1 MADTELNAAVGDQ
14 LQPTRRKIILALKQ
28 RGGLTAAELADQ
40 LGITSMGVRRHL
52 TMLERDRLVRYDL
65 VQRGKGRPSYV
76 YSLSS
81 EADNLFPKNY
91 AALAKELLGYLAAE
105 DDQHVI
111 ELFDQRA
118 QRRIR
123 QAKSRLDGKSL
134 TDRVA
139 GLADILRD
147 EGYLA
152 EWEQV
157 DPDTYLLSEHNCA
170 VHDVAE
176 EFRAACGSELTF
188 LQAIL
193 PDAEVT
199 REHHMMG
206 GDLMCAY
213 RIRRKP
219 NQVSSEKP
227 GLAA

>member
-1 MADTELNAAVGDQ
+1 MSNSELNSAFGDQ

-28 RGGLTAAELADQ
+28 RGGLTAAELAEQ

-52 TMLERDRLVRYDL
+52 TMLERDRLVRYEL
-65 VQRGKGRPSYV
+65 AQRGKGRPSYV
-76 YSLSS
+76 YHLSP

-91 AALAKELLGYLAAE
+91 ASLANELLSYLAAD

-123 QAKSRLDGKSL
+123 QAQSKLGGKSL
-134 TDRVA
+134 VERVA
-139 GLADILRD
+139 GLADILRI

-152 EWEQV
+152 EWAQV
-157 DPDTYLLSEHNCA
+157 DANTFLLSEHNCA
-170 VHDVAE
+170 VHDVAQ

-188 LQAIL
+188 LQAVL
-193 PDAEVT
+193 PDADVT

-206 GDLMCAY
+206 GDMMCAY
-213 RIRRKP
+213 RIRRR
-219 NQVSSEKP
+219 
-227 GLAA
+227 